1 MHQEDERL
9 VMFINACRLDQRLR
23 SLAGSICSSKPAIM
37 ATAHP
42 VNQSDSFRNDSEQDL
57 TALVFFVL
65 FNYELIRLI
74 QLVIIYIILY
84 I

>member
-1 MHQEDERL
+1 MQQQASNH
-9 VMFINACRLDQRLR
+9 
-23 SLAGSICSSKPAIM
+23 